1 MSRRWSPLGAVLT
14 ALLWSASAAG
24 APTPY
29 ATPVDIA
36 PPATTARVQ
45 SAPDV
50 GMAQDGHAFVV
61 YVEDDGDG
69 TQGLWLQRVS
79 AGVVKE
85 GARIPVGP
93 AVARND
99 FPAIAMAPDGR
110 FVVAYRSFTTTSTG
124 HIEVQRF
131 SADGSPIGAAIPV
144 DGANNDN

>member
-1 MSRRWSPLGAVLT
+1 MSRRWSPIGAAVI
-14 ALLWSASAAG
+14 AVLWSASAQG
-24 APTPY
+24 APVPY

-36 PPATTARVQ
+36 PAATTALVQ

-61 YVEDDGDG
+61 YVEDDGAG
-69 TQGLWLQRVS
+69 TQSLWLQRVG
-79 AGVVKE
+79 AGMVKE

-110 FVVAYRSFTTTSTG
+110 FVVAYRSYTTTTTG
-124 HIEVQRF
+124 HIE
-131 SADGSPIGAAIPV
+131 A
-144 DGANNDN
+144 

>member
-1 MSRRWSPLGAVLT
+1 MSRRWGPLGAIGI
-14 ALLWSASAAG
+14 ALPWRAPSAG
-24 APTPY
+24 PPTPY

-36 PPATTARVQ
+36 PPATTALVQ

-50 GMAQDGHAFVV
+50 GMAKDGHAYVV
-61 YVEDDGDG
+61 YVEDDGAG
-69 TQGLWLQRVS
+69 TQSLWLQRVR

-110 FVVAYRSFTTTSTG
+110 FVVAYRSYTTSTTG

-131 SADGSPIGAAIPV
+131 AADGSPIGPA
-144 DGANNDN
+144 